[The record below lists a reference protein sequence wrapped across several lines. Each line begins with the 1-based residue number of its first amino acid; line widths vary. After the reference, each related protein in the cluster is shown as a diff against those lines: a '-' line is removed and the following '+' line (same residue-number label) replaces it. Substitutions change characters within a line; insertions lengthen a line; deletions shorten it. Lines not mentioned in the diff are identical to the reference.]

1 MLLFPQYRGFYSYWK
16 SPCTI
21 CGGVWSTWAW
31 EIPSSNETYLHC
43 QSPIGKQS
51 HRFLVASQFWTYIL
65 IVFLACQFYF
75 EIWSLKSRK
84 NHTSMGWNRNGRA
97 VAQRPGLDEGLMQTI
112 WLGGLRPLWGLH
124 HGPASVSQMSG
135 ALVLWP
141 SGTLL
146 ISPRSFSLDG
156 WRPKSLHPLPQHMCS
171 PLQCSPCLAM
181 QLSRPSLRALPWP
194 GWCSSPSSKTYR
206 SVCFFKDEVQNLFYL
221 FFRDEV
227 SFGGSDAVLKLGKNK
242 SPWEPQVN

>member
-1 MLLFPQYRGFYSYWK
+1 MLLFPQYRGFYLYWK

-84 NHTSMGWNRNGRA
+84 NHTSMGWNLNGRA

-112 WLGGLRPLWGLH
+112 WPGGLRPLWGLH
-124 HGPASVSQMSG
+124 HGPASVSQVWCFG
-135 ALVLWP
+135 IVAF
-141 SGTLL
+141 
-146 ISPRSFSLDG
+146 IAHRS
-156 WRPKSLHPLPQHMCS
+156 S
-171 PLQCSPCLAM
+171 PLAAFHLMGDDQNLCIRCH
-181 QLSRPSLRALPWP
+181 SRCVLHFSAHPAWP
-194 GWCSSPSSKTYR
+194 CSSHSPPWGLCPDLVDDPHLLPKPT
-206 SVCFFKDEVQNLFYL
+206 EVFV
-221 FFRDEV
+221 F
-227 SFGGSDAVLKLGKNK
+227 
-242 SPWEPQVN
+242 